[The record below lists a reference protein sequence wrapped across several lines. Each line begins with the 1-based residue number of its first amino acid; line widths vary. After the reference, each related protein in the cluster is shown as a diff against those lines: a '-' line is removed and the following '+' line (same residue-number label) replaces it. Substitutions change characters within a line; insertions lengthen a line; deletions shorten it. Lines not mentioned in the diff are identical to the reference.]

1 MMTAPFVKAKS
12 RRHVPTLLLR
22 FPGGRYHAT
31 PWGHHVNEGLVEW
44 PPSPWRL
51 LRALIACGYAT
62 QGWSEIPPAARS
74 LIETLAATLPT
85 YSLPKASVAHSRHFM
100 PTGVLEKGREKTTL
114 VFDTFADV
122 ADGVLAIRWDCV
134 ADDDARALFERL
146 ASHLGYLGRS
156 ESWVE
161 AEAISDEVP
170 LPPGGA
176 AYPHADGQVGGPGWE
191 QVSLMAP
198 EAPDS
203 YRAWRDEAVANVLD
217 GLEKPEGKK
226 RVSKALAKSRAKA
239 EAPYP
244 EDLID
249 CLQRDTAWWKGH
261 RWSQPPGSRRVLYW
275 RRSDALSV
283 GTPTPA
289 LREQSKRLPMM
300 LLALS
305 TPGGSRSALP
315 PRTRSLPQ
323 AELLHRALVAH
334 AGRGNRTDC
343 PELTGKDDEG
353 APLKGHQHA
362 HLLPLDLDGDGNLDH
377 VLLFARM
384 GLGPGAQR
392 AVRRLK
398 RTWTKGGVGELR
410 VALAGQ
416 GEIQDLRGLPES
428 LQAGV
433 MALLGPE
440 NGARVWTSFT
450 PMVLPRYLKRGGRNT
465 LQGQVAAEL
474 AAREL
479 PEASVEVLAW
489 NEERRDL
496 RHAIRVRQHPAKR
509 PPMDAGFSLRLRFA
523 SPVTGPISLGYASH
537 FGLGLFLADE
547 NPDR

>member
-1 MMTAPFVKAKS
+1 M
-12 RRHVPTLLLR
+12 
-22 FPGGRYHAT
+22 
-31 PWGHHVNEGLVEW
+31 
-44 PPSPWRL
+44 
-51 LRALIACGYAT
+51 
-62 QGWSEIPPAARS
+62 
-74 LIETLAATLPT
+74 LAATLPT
-85 YSLPKASVAHSRHFM
+85 YRLPKASVAHTRHFM

-122 ADGVLAIRWDCV
+122 ADGTVAIRWDCV
-134 ADDDARALFERL
+134 AEVEGQALFERL

-161 AEAISDEVP
+161 AEAISDDAP
-170 LPPGGA
+170 LPPGDA
-176 AYPHADGQVGGPGWE
+176 AFPHADGQRAGHGWE

-198 EAPDS
+198 EPPDR
-203 YRAWRDEAVANVLD
+203 YRTWRDEAVASALEALD
-217 GLEKPEGKK
+217 PTEGRK
-226 RVSKALAKSRAKA
+226 RISKALEKKRAKA

-244 EDLID
+244 ADLID

-275 RRSDALSV
+275 RRSDALTA

-289 LREQSKRLPMM
+289 IREQSKRLPMM

-343 PELTGKDDEG
+343 PELTGKDEGG
-353 APLKGHQHA
+353 APLKGHRHA
-362 HLLPLDLDGDGNLDH
+362 HLLPLDLDGDGYLDH

-384 GLGPGAQR
+384 GLGPDAQR

-398 RTWTKGGVGELR
+398 RTWTKGGIGELR

-416 GEIQDLRGLPES
+416 GELHDLRGLPES
-428 LQAGV
+428 LRSGIA
-433 MALLGPE
+433 ALLGPE
-440 NGARVWTSFT
+440 NGARVWTSAT
-450 PMVLPRYLKRGGRNT
+450 PLVLPRYLKRSGRNT
-465 LQGQVAAEL
+465 LQGQVVAEL
-474 AAREL
+474 AARDL

-489 NEERRDL
+489 NDETRDL
-496 RHAIRVRQHPAKR
+496 RHTIRVRQHPAKR
-509 PPMDAGFSLRLRFA
+509 PPMDAGFAVRLRFA
-523 SPVTGPISLGYASH
+523 DPVKGPITLGYASH
-537 FGLGLFLADE
+537 FGLGLFFADE